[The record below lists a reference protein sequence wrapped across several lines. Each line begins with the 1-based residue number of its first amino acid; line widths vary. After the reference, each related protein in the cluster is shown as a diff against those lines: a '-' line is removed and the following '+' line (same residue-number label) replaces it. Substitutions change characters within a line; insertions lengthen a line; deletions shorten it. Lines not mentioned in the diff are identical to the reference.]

1 MTEQLMTDN
10 FPVDVA
16 VVGGGVSG
24 LSAAY
29 ELRKRQRSVVVLERE
44 ARPGGVIRTERAGEF
59 VIDAGPDA
67 LLVQKPAAVALCNEL
82 GLGDR
87 LFPTKLPRTA
97 FILRNGRL
105 HPLPGAS
112 VLGFPTRL
120 KPFFRTTLFGL
131 PAKMRMAAELFV
143 PRRVSPDDESIAA
156 FVRRRFGDE
165 AVAYIAEPL
174 LAGIHAG
181 DVERLSMRALFPRL
195 IEAEAKAGSVIRAF
209 RRMQGPLN
217 ADGVF
222 RSFPNGLG
230 ELVDGLTAALPE
242 TSVRVGA
249 TVTRIE
255 EADGFTIHAEGM
267 PAIRSRALVLA
278 IPAFAAA
285 ALLRPIDAELAA
297 ACDSIRYLSSATVAF
312 AFPRDAVRH
321 DLQGTGF
328 VVPRAEGISITAGA
342 WISSKWPQ
350 RAPEGQVLLR
360 AFLGGARDP
369 DVLSKTDAELAA
381 AALGDLTKILGI
393 TGEPTLT
400 RVYRWSRSSPQQEVG
415 HDQLM
420 KRIDARLAG
429 HPGLFVSAAGFRGV
443 GIPDCIADARATAG
457 AAASFVSTHAVST

>member
-1 MTEQLMTDN
+1 MPNQTTSET
-10 FPVDVA
+10 VDVA

-29 ELRKRQRSVVVLERE
+29 ELRKRKRSVVVLERDQ
-44 ARPGGVIRTERAGEF
+44 RPGGVIQTERVGEL

-97 FILRNGRL
+97 FILRDGQL

-112 VLGFPTRL
+112 ILGFPTRL
-120 KPFFRTTLFGL
+120 KPLFLSTLFSVS
-131 PAKMRMAAELFV
+131 AKLRMAAELFV
-143 PRRVSPDDESIAA
+143 PRRRASDDESIAG
-156 FVRRRFGDE
+156 FVRRRFGPE
-165 AVAYIAEPL
+165 AVTYIAEPL

-181 DVERLSMRALFPRL
+181 DVERLSMRALFPKL
-195 IEAEAKAGSVIRAF
+195 IEAEAKTGSVIRAF
-209 RRMQGPLN
+209 RRARGPLN

-230 ELVDGLTAALPE
+230 ELVEGLMRAVPKE
-242 TSVRVGA
+242 SVRLGSK
-249 TVTRIE
+249 VTRIE
-255 EADGFTIHAEGM
+255 EGDGFTVHIAGQPPIHA
-267 PAIRSRALVLA
+267 RAVILA

-285 ALLRPIDAELAA
+285 ELLHSLDGDLSA
-297 ACDSIRYLSSATVAF
+297 ACGAIRYLSTATVVF
-312 AFPRDAVRH
+312 AFPRDAVSH
-321 DLQGTGF
+321 DLKGTGF
-328 VVPRAEGISITAGA
+328 VVPSVEGMSITAGA

-350 RAPEGQVLLR
+350 RAPEGQALVR

-369 DVLSKTDAELAA
+369 NVLSKSDAELTG

-393 TGEPTLT
+393 RGLPTVT
-400 RVYRWSRSSPQQEVG
+400 RVYRWNRSSPQQEVG
-415 HDQLM
+415 HAELM
-420 KRIDARLAG
+420 ARIETKLAS

-443 GIPDCIADARATAG
+443 GIPDCIADARSTAG
-457 AAASFVSTHAVST
+457 SAATFVRN

>member
-1 MTEQLMTDN
+1 MSDIES
-10 FPVDVA
+10 VDVA
-16 VVGGGVSG
+16 VIGGGVSG
-24 LSAAY
+24 LAAAY
-29 ELRKRQRSVVVLERE
+29 ELRKRKRSVVVLERE
-44 ARPGGVIRTERAGEF
+44 ARAGGIIQTERVGEF

-97 FILRNGRL
+97 FILRNEAL
-105 HPLPGAS
+105 HSLPGAS
-112 VLGFPTRL
+112 ILGFPTRL
-120 KPFFRTTLFGL
+120 KPLFRSTLFSMS
-131 PAKMRMAAELFV
+131 AKLRMAAELFV
-143 PRRVSPDDESIAA
+143 PQRPKRLASTDESIAD
-156 FVRRRFGDE
+156 FVRRRFGPE
-165 AVAYIAEPL
+165 AVTYIAEPL

-195 IEAEAKAGSVIRAF
+195 VEAEARAGSVIRAF
-209 RRMQGPLN
+209 RGERTPVNSEG
-217 ADGVF
+217 AF

-230 ELVDGLTAALPE
+230 ELVEGLLRAVPKD
-242 TSVRVGA
+242 SVRLGSN
-249 TVTRIE
+249 VTKIE
-255 EADGFTIHAEGM
+255 EGDGFTIHVKGTPSIHA
-267 PAIRSRALVLA
+267 RSVILA

-285 ALLRPIDAELAA
+285 DLLRPLDPDLAV
-297 ACDSIRYLSSATVAF
+297 ACGLIRYLSTATVVF

-321 DLQGTGF
+321 NLKGTGF

-350 RAPEGQVLLR
+350 RAPEGHALLR

-369 DVLSKTDAELAA
+369 DVLSKTDQELTN

-393 TGEPTLT
+393 RGLPTLT
-400 RVYRWSRSSPQQEVG
+400 RIYRWNRSSPQQEVG
-415 HDQLM
+415 HGELM
-420 KRIDARLAG
+420 KRIDVRLER

-457 AAASFVSTHAVST
+457 AAAGFVRR